1 MSTDS
6 AGSVSSEDADNTVF
20 WTDMD
25 TVLREKEQDALQDNL
40 YAEQE
45 SQREAEQYQQIM
57 NNILEPS
64 ANGSGVLD
72 ILDTN
77 PTLVERELNDPLLN
91 EDIAL
96 YASPKSAAQ
105 LIHKDTN
112 PQSMSF
118 SQRLMM
124 ERWKNNQ
131 PSTSIYDR

>member
-6 AGSVSSEDADNTVF
+6 TGSVSSEDADNTVF

-77 PTLVERELNDPLLN
+77 PP
-91 EDIAL
+91 
-96 YASPKSAAQ
+96 SPINLSSGTSA
-105 LIHKDTN
+105 
-112 PQSMSF
+112 
-118 SQRLMM
+118 
-124 ERWKNNQ
+124 
-131 PSTSIYDR
+131 PSTTNSASKMNNKLNSV